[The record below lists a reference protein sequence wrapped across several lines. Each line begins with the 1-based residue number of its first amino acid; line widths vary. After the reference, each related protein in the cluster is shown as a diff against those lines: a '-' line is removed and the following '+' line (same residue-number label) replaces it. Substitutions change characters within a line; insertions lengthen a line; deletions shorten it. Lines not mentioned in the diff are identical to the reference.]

1 MEKLVKEFYIAS
13 DGSEFESEEEC
24 LQHELTLHPSVKMW
38 GSSKYDPSIPQ
49 GLTGIGERVN
59 NLEAAWFIVAS
70 EDDAQYIED
79 MAFYTGVSKEG
90 LDPEGGA
97 DAFIWNEAAGEW
109 VKVSDMIEDLTEKLE
124 YYKSI
129 YEKMMEA

>member
-1 MEKLVKEFYIAS
+1 MERVVEEYYMAS
-13 DGSEFESEEEC
+13 DGSKFESEGEC
-24 LQHELTLHPSVKMW
+24 LKHELTLHPSVKMW
-38 GSSKYDPSIPQ
+38 GSKYDSNE

-59 NLEAAWFIVAS
+59 NLEAAYFIVAS

-109 VKVSDMIEDLTEKLE
+109 VRVSDTIKELTEKLT

-129 YEKMMEA
+129 YEKMMEE